1 MRGKGTIVPPCYSR
15 GGKFLP
21 REKVDA
27 TSSSRYDDMEVDG
40 NGKRNKKR
48 KCLEELVT
56 TGRISVLLNDGPA
69 LGREFDSLPSGEFL
83 SLL

>member
-1 MRGKGTIVPPCYSR
+1 MRGKGTIVPPCYSH

-27 TSSSRYDDMEVDG
+27 TSSSRYDMEVDG
-40 NGKRNKKR
+40 NGKRIQKR